1 MSRVRNMA
9 KEEVIGQNKNV
20 TRKSTFFRVLTAVQI
35 GVLIIGILLFLAWCG
50 TYFIHDSRT
59 EDSSYGVAEAQ
70 TALLQEHKAIEDIA
84 EHKEDLDKGMLPK
97 NIIPHHYNLT
107 LQLFMPPK
115 YNFTTKGNVEVLI
128 ECIKETKV
136 RYNVYVIY
144 LSFKCYYKML

>member
-1 MSRVRNMA
+1 MSRVRNNMA
-9 KEEVIGQNKNV
+9 MEETIGQNKKV
-20 TRKSTFFRVLTAVQI
+20 IRKSTFFRVLTAVQI

-59 EDSSYGVAEAQ
+59 EEDNSYNVAEAQ
-70 TALLQEHKAIEDIA
+70 TAPLQEDKA

-136 RYNVYVIY
+136 RYIV
-144 LSFKCYYKML
+144 

>member
-1 MSRVRNMA
+1 MSRVRNNMA
-9 KEEVIGQNKNV
+9 KEEAIGQNKKV
-20 TRKSTFFRVLTAVQI
+20 IRKSTFFRVLTAVQI

-59 EDSSYGVAEAQ
+59 EEGNSYGVAEAQ
-70 TALLQEHKAIEDIA
+70 IASLQEDKA
-84 EHKEDLDKGMLPK
+84 EHKEDVDKGMLPK

-136 RYNVYVIY
+136 RYVVFLFN
-144 LSFKCYYKML
+144 